1 MNEHAKWRCR
11 RVAEETA
18 ATMTKLGYVCRVA
31 DTAEEAARIVCS
43 LIPEGSTVGLGGS
56 TTLAELGVP
65 DALRAGPWK
74 LIDRY
79 RTASWDQT
87 MARYRE
93 ALDADVFVTGVNAI
107 TRAGQLVDM
116 DSSGNR
122 VAATIFGPRR
132 VIVVAGANKVVA
144 DLDAAFARIRE
155 IAPLN
160 CRRLGHKTPCAESG
174 RCEDCMIPERMC
186 NYVGIVNHG
195 MKEPGRF
202 HVVLVAE
209 ALGF

>member
-1 MNEHAKWRCR
+1 MNEQLKWKYR
-11 RVAEETA
+11 RIVEETA
-18 ATMTKLGYVCRVA
+18 ETMKRGGYIVHAA
-31 DTAEEAARIVCS
+31 DAAVEAAGIVLS

-56 TTLAELGVP
+56 ATLAELGTVE
-65 DALRAGPWK
+65 ALRAGPWR

-79 RTASWDQT
+79 RTSGWEET

-93 ALDADVFVTGVNAI
+93 ALDADVFVTGTNAI

-132 VIVVAGANKVVA
+132 VIVVAGANKVVE

-155 IAPLN
+155 IAPMN
-160 CRRLGHKTPCAESG
+160 CRRLGHRTPCAQTG
-174 RCEDCMIPERMC
+174 RCEDCAIPERMC
-186 NYVGIVNHG
+186 NYVGIVNNG
-195 MKEPGRF
+195 MKEAGRF
-202 HVVLVAE
+202 HIVLVAE

>member
-1 MNEHAKWRCR
+1 MNEQVKWRYR
-11 RVAEETA
+11 KIVEDMT
-18 ATMTKLGYVCRVA
+18 ATMTRLGYVVHPA
-31 DTAEEAARIVCS
+31 DDAEEAARILYP

-56 TTLAELGVP
+56 TTLADMGVP
-65 DALRAGPWK
+65 EKLREGPWK

-79 RTASWDQT
+79 RTSSWEET
-87 MARYRE
+87 MQRYRD
-93 ALDADVFVTGVNAI
+93 ALDADVFVTGTNAI

-132 VIVVAGANKVVA
+132 VIVVAGANKVVEN
-144 DLDAAFARIRE
+144 LDAAFARIRE
-155 IAPLN
+155 IAPMN

-186 NYVGIVNHG
+186 NYTGIIHHG

-202 HVVLVAE
+202 HVILIAE
-209 ALGF
+209 ALGY

>member
-1 MNEHAKWRCR
+1 MNEQVKWLYR
-11 RVAEETA
+11 RIVADMA
-18 ATMTKLGYVCRVA
+18 ATMTRIGYACHPA
-31 DTAEEAARIVCS
+31 DDAAEATRIVYS

-56 TTLAELGVP
+56 TTLADMGIPEG
-65 DALRAGPWK
+65 LRAGPWK

-79 RTASWDQT
+79 RTHSWDET

-93 ALDADVFVTGVNAI
+93 ALDADVFVTGTNAI
-107 TRAGQLVDM
+107 TRSGQLVDM

-132 VIVVAGANKVVA
+132 VIVVAGANKVVEN
-144 DLDAAFARIRE
+144 LDEAFARIRR
-155 IAPLN
+155 IAPMN
-160 CRRLGHKTPCAESG
+160 CRRLGHKTPCAETG

-202 HVVLVAE
+202 HLVLVAE
-209 ALGF
+209 ELGF

>member
-1 MNEHAKWRCR
+1 MNEHVKWRLR
-11 RVAEETA
+11 RLAEDQA
-18 ATMTKLGYVCRVA
+18 ATMAGIGYATYVA
-31 DTAEEAARIVCS
+31 DDAAEAAHILYP

-56 TTLAELGVP
+56 TTLAGMGVP

-79 RTASWDQT
+79 RTASWDET
-87 MARYRE
+87 MRRYRD

-132 VIVVAGANKVVA
+132 VVVVAGANKIVET
-144 DLDAAFARIRE
+144 LDDAFARIRA

-160 CRRLGHKTPCAESG
+160 CRRLGHATPCALSA
-174 RCEDCMIPERMC
+174 RCSDCMIPERMC

-202 HVVLVAE
+202 HVILVAE
-209 ALGF
+209 ELGF